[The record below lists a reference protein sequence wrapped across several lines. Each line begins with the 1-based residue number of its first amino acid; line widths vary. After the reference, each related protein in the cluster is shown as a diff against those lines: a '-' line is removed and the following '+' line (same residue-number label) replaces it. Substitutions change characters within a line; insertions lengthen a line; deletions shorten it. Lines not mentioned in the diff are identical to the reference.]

1 MNIGI
6 EYHRH
11 FIKAY
16 HKLSKK
22 EQMKTD
28 DRIRLFSKDP
38 FSPKLEN
45 HALTGKYQ
53 GYRSIN
59 ITGDYRAVYKEI
71 SKQEV
76 VFVIL
81 GTHAQLYS

>member
-1 MNIGI
+1 MKI
-6 EYHRH
+6 EFHRH

-16 HKLSKK
+16 HKLSEK
-22 EQMKTD
+22 EQSAAD
-28 DRIRLFSKDP
+28 DRIRLFSEDP

-59 ITGDYRAVYKEI
+59 ITGDYRAVYINMDKEKI
-71 SKQEV
+71 L
-76 VFVIL
+76 FVRI
-81 GTHAQLYS
+81 GTHSQLYG

>member
-1 MNIGI
+1 MSIKI
-6 EYHRH
+6 EYHKH

-16 HKLSKK
+16 HKLSAK
-22 EQMKTD
+22 EQKAID
-28 DRIRLFSKDP
+28 DRIRVFSKDP

-59 ITGDYRAVYKEI
+59 ITGDYRAIYI
-71 SKQEV
+71 SVNEENV
-76 VFVIL
+76 LFVRI
-81 GTHAQLYS
+81 GTHAQLYG

>member
-1 MNIGI
+1 MSIKI

-22 EQMKTD
+22 EQSATD
-28 DRIRLFSKDP
+28 NRIRLFSKDP
-38 FSPKLEN
+38 FASKLEN
-45 HALTGKYQ
+45 HALSGKYKE
-53 GYRSIN
+53 YRSIN

-71 SKQEV
+71 GKQEV
-76 VFVIL
+76 ILVIL
-81 GTHAQLYS
+81 GLHSHLYG